1 MLLFSETEVFRG
13 IKCLVSF
20 VKKAG
25 VLGCLVQ
32 SVSVS
37 PAEQRRQREAS
48 HRLELIF
55 EEGDAELMAE
65 GSLGKA
71 EEADC
76 VPKEAVG
83 NLEKAG
89 CSSPAEEL
97 VFAASLS
104 YGYDLIRK
112 VDEAV
117 G

>member
-13 IKCLVSF
+13 IKFLVSF

-32 SVSVS
+32 SVSDS

-48 HRLELIF
+48 HRLELIL
-55 EEGDAELMAE
+55 EEGDAELKAD

-83 NLEKAG
+83 NLEVAG
-89 CSSPAEEL
+89 CS
-97 VFAASLS
+97 
-104 YGYDLIRK
+104 
-112 VDEAV
+112 
-117 G
+117 